1 MKKIVLAAAALLI
14 AAGSAYARN
23 DNVGGT
29 DINKQATVN
38 VDKTQTY
45 SVRDSNSPIY
55 KLLNSS
61 GDVPKSAPPG
71 APPHQIGQKK
81 KPKRE

>member
-1 MKKIVLAAAALLI
+1 MKKIALAAAALLI

-29 DINKQATVN
+29 DINEQATVN
-38 VDKTQTY
+38 VDNTQTS
-45 SVRDSNSPIY
+45 SVRNTGSPVY

-61 GDVPKSAPPG
+61 GDVQKSAPHG
-71 APPHQIGQKK
+71 SDRNLFG
-81 KPKRE
+81 R

>member
-1 MKKIVLAAAALLI
+1 MKKIALAAAALLI

-29 DINKQATVN
+29 DINEQATVN
-38 VDKTQTY
+38 VDNTQTS
-45 SVRDSNSPIY
+45 SVRNTGSPVY

-61 GDVPKSAPPG
+61 GDVQKSAPHG
-71 APPHQIGQKK
+71 SNRNLFG
-81 KPKRE
+81 R